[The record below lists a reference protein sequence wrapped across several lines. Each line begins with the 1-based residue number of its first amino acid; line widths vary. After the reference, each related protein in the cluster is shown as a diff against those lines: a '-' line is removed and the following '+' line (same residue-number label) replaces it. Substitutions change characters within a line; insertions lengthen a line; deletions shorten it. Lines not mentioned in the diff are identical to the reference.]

1 MEISKLNIIIMG
13 NDTYPVKLSGTA
25 TTTLKSCLLM
35 GINVNKTL
43 TGTLTVNES
52 GTAVGQFAI
61 GTTPATYHTIPNGV
75 RYAALTLVLSAGDD
89 VTVFI
94 RVQ

>member
-1 MEISKLNIIIMG
+1 MG
-13 NDTYPVKLSGTA
+13 NDVYPVKLSGTA
-25 TTTLKSCLLM
+25 TTTLKSCLLK
-35 GINVNKTL
+35 GICINKTL

-52 GTAVGQFAI
+52 GTAIGQFAI
-61 GTTPATYHTIPNGV
+61 GTVPSDYHNIPGGV

-94 RVQ
+94 AIA